1 MSPAGPHRGSHD
13 GAVPALGRLR
23 ARVAAIAA
31 VLLAGLASGTAANAQ
46 DLQVIDLEF
55 RRAEE
60 LIPILEPLLEPGG
73 ALTGMDDVLFVRAS
87 PANFEQIRQAVA
99 TLDRAPRQL
108 LITVGQGTV
117 RDRDATQVEGSAT
130 IGDDDVQVG
139 VNRPPGAQSGAEV
152 AVRSRRQEADLH
164 NLSSVR
170 VLEGIETWIAA
181 GRSVPITETWVSHGA
196 PGGVVHETTTWRDVD
211 TGFYATARVSGDRVI
226 LEISSR
232 QQQFGPSSGAV
243 ATQGATS
250 SVTTRLGE
258 WFELGAVEEVDSGSS
273 NGLLVWGRR
282 NDRARYSAWVK
293 VDEL

>member
-1 MSPAGPHRGSHD
+1 MTTTSRVRAG
-13 GAVPALGRLR
+13 
-23 ARVAAIAA
+23 IAA
-31 VLLAGLASGTAANAQ
+31 VAALLLAGLAPGAAARAQ
-46 DLQVIDLEF
+46 DMQVIDLNF

-73 ALTGMDDVLFVRAS
+73 ALTGMDDVLFVRAGA
-87 PANFEQIRQAVA
+87 ANFEQIRQAVA

-117 RDRDATQVEGSAT
+117 RDLDATQVEGSAT
-130 IGDDDVQVG
+130 IGDGDVQVG
-139 VNRPPGAQSGAEV
+139 VNRPPAAQSGAEI
-152 AVRSRRQEADLH
+152 AVRSRHQQADLH

-170 VLEGIETWIAA
+170 VLEGTETWIAA
-181 GRSVPITETWVSHGA
+181 GQSGVITETWVSHGA
-196 PGGVVHETTTWRDVD
+196 PGGVVRQSTTYRDVD

-232 QQQFGPSSGAV
+232 QQQFRPSSGVV

-250 SVTTRLGE
+250 SVTARLGE
-258 WFELGAVEEVDSGSS
+258 WFELGAVDEVDSGSS
-273 NGLLVWGRR
+273 SGLLVWGRR
-282 NDRARYSAWVK
+282 SDRSRYSAWVK